1 MPEIEH
7 LVKKLAGIATFF
19 HASAK
24 RTSDLEKVGAKEN
37 LTVHRIPKYFE
48 IRWSEFTAALLDAV
62 LCSWQ
67 ALVKFCEEQH
77 GTEEKKFL
85 KLLTNKDN
93 ILMMCFVADLLFLLK
108 VFQKKLQRD
117 SLTIVD
123 IEPEAETFQKSIDK
137 LSTSPLLGGWEEA
150 FKERFNE
157 EENTFCNT
165 ELWEKKRR
173 NPEANL
179 YVIDRRE
186 FSAIQN
192 ESILALKEFM
202 DIRLQVDKNVSKSFT
217 PFTKF
222 TANEN
227 EIRDIHR
234 SIAPDLSLAD
244 LAVEFQ
250 ELQQCNELPKTNPHT
265 VLQNIVNGGNEQ
277 YYRNV
282 SVVLGRILVCK
293 PHSADCERVISLY
306 NKVKSICRSSL
317 KRQTMSDYLYINM
330 NMPPLYVVLIQ
341 DLQLFNGWMKE
352 NTGQGTLQKR
362 ESKNGSAK
370 FSSKTTA
377 LKMGKLKK
385 GLRRSK

>member
-7 LVKKLAGIATFF
+7 LVKKLSGIATFF

-48 IRWSEFTAALLDAV
+48 VRWSKSNAALLDAV

-77 GTEEKKFL
+77 GTEEKNFL

-93 ILMMCFVADLLFLLK
+93 ILRMCFVAD
-108 VFQKKLQRD
+108 
-117 SLTIVD
+117 TIVD
-123 IEPEAETFQKSIDK
+123 IEPEAEKFQKSIDK
-137 LSTSPLLGGWEEA
+137 LSTSPLLGGWEKA

-157 EENTFCNT
+157 EENTFCDT

-179 YVIDRRE
+179 YVTGRKE

-192 ESILALKEFM
+192 DRFLALKEFM
-202 DIRLQVDKNVSKSFT
+202 VIRLQVDKNVSKSFT

-244 LAVEFQ
+244 VAVEFK

-265 VLQNIVNGGNEQ
+265 VLQNIVNAGNEQ
-277 YYRNV
+277 YYQKV

-293 PHSADCERVISLY
+293 PHSVDCKRVISLY

-330 NMPPLYVVLIQ
+330 NMPPLCSF
-341 DLQLFNGWMKE
+341 DPRPA
-352 NTGQGTLQKR
+352 TLQWMVERSRTQDKEHYKR
-362 ESKNGSAK
+362 GRARMAQQSFPARRQPSKWGS
-370 FSSKTTA
+370 
-377 LKMGKLKK
+377 
-385 GLRRSK
+385 

>member
-7 LVKKLAGIATFF
+7 LVKKLSGIAKFF

-24 RTSDLEKVGAKEN
+24 RTSDLEKVVAKEN

-48 IRWSEFTAALLDAV
+48 VRWSEFTAALLDAV

-67 ALVKFCEEQH
+67 ALVKFCKEQH

-93 ILMMCFVADLLFLLK
+93 ILMMCFVADLLFLFK

-123 IEPEAETFQKSIDK
+123 IEPEAEKFQKSIDK

-157 EENTFCNT
+157 EESTFCET

-179 YVIDRRE
+179 YVTDRRE
-186 FSAIQN
+186 FSAIRN

-222 TANEN
+222 TPNEN
-227 EIRDIHR
+227 KIRDIHR

-250 ELQQCNELPKTNPHT
+250 ELQQCNAQCYQKPIPT
-265 VLQNIVNGGNEQ
+265 QS
-277 YYRNV
+277 Y
-282 SVVLGRILVCK
+282 RILLMQ
-293 PHSADCERVISLY
+293 AMNNI
-306 NKVKSICRSSL
+306 I
-317 KRQTMSDYLYINM
+317 KRCLSCLVEFS
-330 NMPPLYVVLIQ
+330 YVSHILLIA
-341 DLQLFNGWMKE
+341 
-352 NTGQGTLQKR
+352 R
-362 ESKNGSAK
+362 ES
-370 FSSKTTA
+370 FRCTTR
-377 LKMGKLKK
+377 LNQFVDHP
-385 GLRRSK
+385 